1 MIPVFMG
8 CYILTMSSELASIY
22 LKKGQE
28 RRLNQGHLWVY
39 SNEIDTQKSP
49 LKNFS
54 AGEQVVVCS
63 AQGKDLGIAYINPH
77 SLISARLVSRKT
89 SIRLDRSLFVH
100 RIKIAL
106 SLREKLFSRPF
117 YRLIFA
123 ESDLLPGIVVDRF
136 NDILVV
142 QITTAGMEEQRQALV
157 EALEK
162 VLKPSVILLR
172 NDVKF
177 RELEGLPLYNEVV
190 LGSLAETIEIEEN
203 QTKFQMNLLMGQKT
217 GWFYDHRM
225 NRARVQS
232 YARGKRVLD
241 LFSYAGAWG
250 LSAATAGASEVFC
263 VDASEQALDWLDL
276 SAEKNELSNITSIQ
290 GNVFEVLKHLRSEK
304 EKFDLVIV
312 DPPAFIK
319 RKKDFKEGMNAYRRV
334 NEMAMQLCTRDSIL
348 VSASC
353 SHHMPADTLL
363 QQVQGAARHLDR
375 FVQML
380 EQGHQSP
387 DHPVHPAIPET
398 AYIKS
403 FISRVLPV

>member
-1 MIPVFMG
+1 
-8 CYILTMSSELASIY
+8 MSNELPSLC

-28 RRLNQGHLWVY
+28 RRLIQGHLWIY

-49 LKNFS
+49 LKNFQS
-54 AGEQVVVCS
+54 GEQVVVQS
-63 AQGKDLGIAYINPH
+63 SQGKDLGIAYVNPH

-89 SIRLDRSLFVH
+89 SVPLDRSLFVH

-106 SLREKLFSRPF
+106 SLRERLFSKPF
-117 YRLIFA
+117 YRLIFG

-136 NDILVV
+136 DDVLVV
-142 QITTAGMEEQRQALV
+142 QITTAGMEAQRQSLV

-172 NDVKF
+172 NDVKM
-177 RELEGLPLYNEVV
+177 RELEGLELYAEVAHGNLPELV
-190 LGSLAETIEIEEN
+190 EIEEN
-203 QTKFQMNLLMGQKT
+203 QTRFHMDLLKGQKT

-225 NRARVQS
+225 NRARVQT
-232 YARGKRVLD
+232 YAQSKRVLD

-250 LSAATAGASEVFC
+250 LAAATAGASEVFC
-263 VDASEQALDWLDL
+263 VDASEQALDWLDQ
-276 SAEKNELSNITSIQ
+276 SAAANDFSNITSIQ
-290 GNVFEVLKHLRSEK
+290 GNVFEVLKHLRNEK
-304 EKFDLVIV
+304 EKFDIVIV

-334 NEMAMQLCTRDSIL
+334 NQMAMQLCTRDSIL

-363 QQVQGAARHLDR
+363 QQIQGAARHLDR
-375 FVQML
+375 FVP
-380 EQGHQSP
+380 H
-387 DHPVHPAIPET
+387 
-398 AYIKS
+398 
-403 FISRVLPV
+403 